1 MVSVRVPTSS
11 SSFLRS
17 ISTCRDLCLST
28 SKLALLAANW
38 ASKLLRRNGTVS
50 ISIPIC
56 LIFCSRSWRMS
67 SCSKSEC
74 TCAEVIDSAE
84 RRQSLPGW
92 LDLIEGSN
100 DLLWPRTYG
109 DVFGEIDPTNDSARI
124 DQKLGGSRNISTFR
138 SCAGMQHVV
147 TPNDLRFGIRKQ
159 WECVAPLLRLS
170 PVNLRWIDTNPD
182 DTDAACIEFGKMLL
196 KTPQLGVA

>member
-17 ISTCRDLCLST
+17 ISTCRVLCLSA

-84 RRQSLPGW
+84 RRQSLLGW
-92 LDLIEGSN
+92 LNLFEGTE
-100 DLLWPRTYG
+100 DLLRPRTDG
-109 DVFGEIDPTNDSARI
+109 DVFGEVDPTNDSAGI
-124 DQKLGGSRNISTFR
+124 DQKLGGASEVRAFLPCPVMRPTVR
-138 SCAGMQHVV
+138 
-147 TPNDLRFGIRKQ
+147 PRF
-159 WECVAPLLRLS
+159 LRL
-170 PVNLRWIDTNPD
+170 P
-182 DTDAACIEFGKMLL
+182 
-196 KTPQLGVA
+196 